1 MVNVRYSTH
10 QVIIFSENQKV
21 NKTLSKLVCYATI
34 TTFLAGCATA
44 GKDVAA
50 TYVSPMQ
57 YSSYDCD
64 QLRQE
69 LARINGRV
77 GQLTG
82 RLDEAASNDKAIL
95 IGGGLLFWPALFAR
109 GGTKQQ
115 EAELSRLKGEYDAL
129 QQAGTSKK
137 CT

>member
-1 MVNVRYSTH
+1 M
-10 QVIIFSENQKV
+10 
-21 NKTLSKLVCYATI
+21 TI
-34 TTFLAGCATA
+34 TAFLAGCATA

-57 YSSYDCD
+57 FSNYDCE

-69 LARINGRV
+69 LARLNGRV
-77 GQLTG
+77 GQLSG
-82 RLDEAASNDKAIL
+82 RLDEAAGNDKAIATAS
-95 IGGGLLFWPALFAR
+95 ILLFPLALFAL

-129 QQAGTSKK
+129 QTASTNKK
-137 CT
+137 CG

>member
-1 MVNVRYSTH
+1 M
-10 QVIIFSENQKV
+10 
-21 NKTLSKLVCYATI
+21 NKTLTKLVCYAAI
-34 TTFLAGCATA
+34 TAFVSGCATA

-57 YSSYDCD
+57 FSNYDCD

-69 LARINGRV
+69 LARLNGRV

-95 IGGGLLFWPALFAR
+95 VGGGLLFWPALFAL

-115 EAELSRLKGEYDAL
+115 EAELSRIKGEYEAL
-129 QQAGTSKK
+129 QTASTTKK

>member
-1 MVNVRYSTH
+1 M
-10 QVIIFSENQKV
+10 

-34 TTFLAGCATA
+34 ATFLAGCATA

-50 TYVSPMQ
+50 TYISPIQ
-57 YSSYDCD
+57 YHNYDCN

-95 IGGGLLFWPALFAR
+95 IAGGLLFWPALFAL

-129 QQAGTSKK
+129 QQASTSKK

>member
-1 MVNVRYSTH
+1 MCGTLHSKYLFFT
-10 QVIIFSENQKV
+10 ENQKV

-50 TYVSPMQ
+50 TYVSPIQ

-82 RLDEAASNDKAIL
+82 RLDEAASNDKAIATAS
-95 IGGGLLFWPALFAR
+95 ILFFPLALFAV

-129 QQAGTSKK
+129 QQASTSKK